1 MAIEKKGAG
10 EARQGPRPL
19 HVAPHKAPSGEQ
31 GRPISRAAGIAPTF
45 DAQAMRIASRAGSH
59 KGMISNPW
67 VKHWSGSGPAPEM
80 REMPLAPGAHAAH
93 EAHAQAASKASPKAS
108 GKSGVKREAGAAP
121 KPRATRRP

>member
-19 HVAPHKAPSGEQ
+19 HVMHPKAPSGEQ

-45 DAQAMRIASRAGSH
+45 DAQAMRIASRAGTH

-80 REMPLAPGAHAAH
+80 REMPLAPGAHAP
-93 EAHAQAASKASPKAS
+93 HAQAASKASSKAS
-108 GKSGVKREAGAAP
+108 GKPGAKREAGAAP

>member
-1 MAIEKKGAG
+1 MAIEKKDMG

-19 HVAPHKAPSGEQ
+19 HVAHRKAPSGEQ

-45 DAQAMRIASRAGSH
+45 DAQAMRVASRAGSH

-80 REMPLAPGAHAAH
+80 REMPLAPGAQD
-93 EAHAQAASKASPKAS
+93 AHAQAVSKALPKAS
-108 GKSGVKREAGAAP
+108 GKTGAKRQAGAAP
-121 KPRATRRP
+121 KPRATRQP